1 MPLDACL
8 NKARPPCNTKEI
20 ARDLVSHQIADQ
32 LSPHHDSQF
41 SAFSTEVL
49 DRASRKYNR
58 SSSPFTTLA
67 KKQNVGWQAQEP
79 RNPTI
84 DQRRDQEPMHIM

>member
-1 MPLDACL
+1 MRYIGDLENGPS
-8 NKARPPCNTKEI
+8 CNTEEI

-32 LSPHHDSQF
+32 LSPHRDSQF

-49 DRASRKYNR
+49 DRANEKHNR

-67 KKQNVGWQAQEP
+67 DREERKVASTGAGQPNY
-79 RNPTI
+79 
-84 DQRRDQEPMHIM
+84 